1 MAGGEGT
8 RLRPLTANQPKP
20 MLPLGNRPIMDH
32 IIRHVR
38 DHGFKDIVVTVQ
50 FLASQVRNYFGDG
63 SDMGVDLTYATEP
76 TPLGTA
82 GSVRNAADR
91 LQEPF
96 LVISG
101 DALTDID
108 VDELVRF
115 HRQRGALATI
125 ALVRV
130 PNPLEFGIVITTE
143 DGRVERFLEKP
154 HWGQVFSD
162 TINTGIYV
170 LEPEIFAAIPDGGP
184 ADFAADVFPKLLA
197 EGAPLYGFVADGY
210 WQDVGSLEAY
220 QHAHQD
226 ILDGL
231 VKVDVRG
238 FQVRP
243 GVWLGEGAEL
253 DPDATL
259 TAPVLIGDFAKVEAG
274 ARLREY
280 TVVGSGVV
288 VKRKAFLHRA
298 IVHDNA
304 YIGPGASLRGCVV
317 GRSADVKRGGRI
329 EDGVV
334 VGDNADVGP
343 GAILQP
349 NVKIYPYKTVEAG
362 AIVNK
367 SIIWEGR
374 GARGLFDERGIT
386 GLANIDV
393 TPELALRVAMAL
405 GSTLKKG
412 SRVTL
417 GRDASRVSRALK
429 RTLVAGL
436 NSAGV
441 TCEDLELAPAP
452 SVRFSATRSG
462 ASGGMYVRTAPD
474 DSQSIE
480 LAIFGDDGT
489 DLDEGARR
497 RIERTYNR
505 EEFRRAFGQEMG
517 ELRYPP
523 RAIEHYAAAL
533 VDGLDAAAVRRRGFK
548 VVIDAGGGTAT
559 LVLPFLLPRLG
570 LDSLIVNG
578 QLDEARVAPTEEEH
592 RGDLDRLAKLVTASG
607 ADLGVRFDAVGERLV
622 LVDEGGAVLGLDRA
636 LLLYVDL
643 MVRTGWGGAIAL
655 PVSTTRLAAELA
667 GRHGYRVEG
676 TKLAASAL
684 MRSAQREGVV
694 FAGAEGGGYA
704 FPALQ
709 PAYDALLAFGKLLE
723 LLSVHRIGL
732 AEAVAALPEPFMVRR
747 QVPTPWEKKGA
758 VMRQLIEASKGRR
771 VDATDGIKVFH
782 QPPGGPAAPAR
793 SARSPGSATAVGAP
807 PGSPAVVAPVPSTRP
822 TAVAGPAADDWA
834 LVIPDPAEP
843 VTHLWAEA
851 GGEAEAAALADE
863 YEALIR
869 RVVDGG

>member
-20 MLPLGNRPIMDH
+20 MLPLGNRPLMEH
-32 IIRHVR
+32 IVGHVR
-38 DHGFKDIVVTVQ
+38 GHGFKDIVVTVQ

-91 LQEPF
+91 LRDTF

-108 VDELVRF
+108 LEELVDF
-115 HRQRGALATI
+115 HRARGALATV
-125 ALVRV
+125 ALKRV

-143 DGRVERFLEKP
+143 DGRIERFLEKP

-170 LEPEIFAAIPDGGP
+170 LEPEVFAHIPEGGP
-184 ADFAADVFPKLLA
+184 ADFAADVFPKLLV
-197 EGAPLYGFVADGY
+197 EGLPLFGYVADAY
-210 WQDVGSLEAY
+210 WEDVGSLAAY
-220 QHAHQD
+220 QRAHQD
-226 ILDGL
+226 ILDGR
-231 VKVDVRG
+231 VRADVRG
-238 FQVRP
+238 FEVRP

-253 DPDATL
+253 DPDAQL

-288 VKRKAFLHRA
+288 VKHEAFLHRA
-298 IVHDNA
+298 IIHDNA

-317 GRSADVKRGGRI
+317 GRSADVKRGGRV

-334 VGDNADVGP
+334 VGDNADIGP

-362 AIVNK
+362 AIVTK

-374 GARGLFDERGIT
+374 GARALFGERGVSGI
-386 GLANIDV
+386 ANVDV
-393 TPELALRVAMAL
+393 TPELALRVAMAF

-429 RTLVAGL
+429 RALIAGL
-436 NSAGV
+436 NSTGV

-452 SVRFSATRSG
+452 SVRFSATRAG
-462 ASGGMYVRTAPD
+462 ASGGMYVRTSPA

-480 LAIFGDDGT
+480 LAVFGDGGV
-489 DLDEGARR
+489 DLDEAASR

-523 RAIEHYAAAL
+523 RAIEHYTAAVL
-533 VDGLDAAAVRRRGFK
+533 DSLDAATVRRRRFK
-548 VVIDAGGGTAT
+548 VVIDAGGGTAS
-559 LVLPFLLPRLG
+559 LVLPYLLPRLG
-570 LDSLIVNG
+570 LDSLTVNG
-578 QLDEARVAPTEEEH
+578 QLDETRVAPGEEQ
-592 RGDLDRLAKLVTASG
+592 RLGDLDRLAKLVTASG
-607 ADLGVRFDAVGERLV
+607 ADLGVRFDAVGELLV
-622 LVDEGGAVLGLDRA
+622 LVDQSGAILRPDRA

-643 MVRTGWGGAIAL
+643 VVRSGRGGAIAL
-655 PVSTTRLAAELA
+655 PVSTTRLAAALA
-667 GRHGYRVEG
+667 CRHGFRVDG
-676 TKLAASAL
+676 TKLATSEL
-684 MRSAQREGVV
+684 MRAARREGVV
-694 FAGAEGGGYA
+694 FAGTEDGGYA
-704 FPALQ
+704 FPVLH
-709 PAYDALLAFGKLLE
+709 PAYDALLSFGKLLE
-723 LLSVHRIGL
+723 LLAADGTGL
-732 AEAVAALPEPFMVRR
+732 AEAVGALPVPCMVRR
-747 QVPTPWEKKGA
+747 RVPTPWERKGA
-758 VMRQLIEASKGRR
+758 VMRQMVEAAKGRR
-771 VDATDGIKVFH
+771 VDATDGLKVFH
-782 QPPGGPAAPAR
+782 PPEGQVRVAGEQGAAAPAE
-793 SARSPGSATAVGAP
+793 
-807 PGSPAVVAPVPSTRP
+807 
-822 TAVAGPAADDWA
+822 DWA
-834 LVIPDPAEP
+834 LVIPDNDEP
-843 VTHLWAEA
+843 ITQLWTEA
-851 GGEAEAAALADE
+851 GCEAEASALADQ

-869 RVVDGG
+869 QVVEDR